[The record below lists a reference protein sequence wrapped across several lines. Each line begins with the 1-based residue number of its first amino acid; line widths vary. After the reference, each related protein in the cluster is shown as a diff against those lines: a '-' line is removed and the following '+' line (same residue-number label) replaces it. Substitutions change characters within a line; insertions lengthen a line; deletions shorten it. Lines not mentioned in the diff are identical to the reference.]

1 MLLLKFITTISLL
14 ATSLALGLP
23 SNSFAAIPYK
33 VETSVHGHAMYG
45 TMTCA
50 LSKEDYT
57 YGFQGTLF
65 LTALDSSAQ
74 IISNCESRLE
84 SEVDSVQLWKVFIEY
99 TRCNVFVSKTGENF
113 SFVSSD
119 CQSIS
124 SVKVEQ

>member
-1 MLLLKFITTISLL
+1 MLLLKLITTISLL

-50 LSKEDYT
+50 LSRDDYT
-57 YGFQGTLF
+57 YGFQGSVSLATL
-65 LTALDSSAQ
+65 DNSAQ
-74 IISNCESRLE
+74 IVSNCQSGLE

-99 TRCNVFVSKTGENF
+99 TGCNVFVSKTGETLT
-113 SFVSSD
+113 FVSSD
-119 CQSIS
+119 CQGIS
-124 SVKVEQ
+124 GVKGEQ